1 MSIESITER
10 ITREAE
16 AYGADQKARAEAAKQ
31 TTLDDARRKAEEIKA
46 NRKKDAEKDCQVLK
60 DRRASVADLESR
72 KMKLAAK
79 QEVIEE
85 SFEKAVEKLQALDDK
100 EYQKVVSGL
109 LEEFRD
115 GGGEILVNEK
125 DRDRMASVLSGGF
138 AGTGLVLADESADIK
153 GGFIL
158 RRGNISYNASLE
170 KLLDN
175 VKAEATSEIAKLLFE
190 EA

>member
-46 NRKKDAEKDCQVLK
+46 NRKKDAERDCQVLK
-60 DRRASVADLESR
+60 GRRASVADLESR

-85 SFEKAVEKLQALDDK
+85 SFEKAVEKLQALDDN
-100 EYQKVVSGL
+100 EYQKFVSGL

-125 DRDRMASVLSGGF
+125 DRDRMASVLSSGF